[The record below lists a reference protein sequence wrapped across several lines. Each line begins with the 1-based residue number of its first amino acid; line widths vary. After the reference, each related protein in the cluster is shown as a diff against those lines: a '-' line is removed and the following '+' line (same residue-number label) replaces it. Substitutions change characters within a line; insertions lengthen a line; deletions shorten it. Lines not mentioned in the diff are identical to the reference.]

1 MPLDIVIFGSCVSRD
16 AVGLDPERVV
26 PAHYTARQSWVSAAS
41 PSAWAPPIDRLTSPF
56 QRRMLRDDFRSSLF
70 SQISE
75 HAPSA
80 DLVLFDI
87 VDERLGVIEYFPRR
101 FVTLSAELSSSGY
114 LTGDRLL
121 RRRRLHLG
129 DAEHLRR
136 FRAAAEQVKGAL
148 VEADAWHKT
157 LLIRAPYADRSVEGD
172 SLVGDYGI
180 APEAWDIRYAAYYD
194 LLDDLGFPMIA
205 PPEELLFST
214 RTHRWGPHPIHYQE
228 PASRALVDRMVAH
241 HDSMG

>member
-1 MPLDIVIFGSCVSRD
+1 MPLDIAIFGSCVSRD
-16 AVGLDPERVV
+16 AVGLDPERAV
-26 PAHYTARQSWVSAAS
+26 PVHYTARQSWVSATS
-41 PSAWAPPIDRLTSPF
+41 PAAWAPPLDRLTSPF
-56 QRRMLRDDFRSSLF
+56 QRRMLRDDFRSSLL
-70 SQISE
+70 SQIAE

-129 DAEHLRR
+129 DEEHLRR
-136 FRAAAEQVKGAL
+136 FRTAAAQVKHAL
-148 VEADAWHKT
+148 IESEAWRKT
-157 LLIRAPYADRSVEGD
+157 LLIRAPYATHSVEGD
-172 SLVGDYGI
+172 SLLGDYGI
-180 APEAWDIRYAAYYD
+180 APDTWDLRYETYYD
-194 LLDDLGFPMIA
+194 LLDGLGFPMIS
-205 PPEELLFST
+205 PPNELLFST

-228 PASRALVDRMVAH
+228 SASRALVDRMIAH
-241 HDSMG
+241 HDGLR

>member
-1 MPLDIVIFGSCVSRD
+1 MPLDIAIFGSCVSRD

-41 PSAWAPPIDRLTSPF
+41 PAAWAPPIDRLTSPF

-70 SQISE
+70 SQIAE

-129 DAEHLRR
+129 DEAHLQK
-136 FRAAAEQVKGAL
+136 FGEAAEQVKHAL
-148 VEADAWHKT
+148 LAAEAWHKT
-157 LLIRAPYADRSVEGD
+157 LLIRAPYAARSAEGD
-172 SLVGDYGI
+172 PLVGDYGDS
-180 APEAWDIRYAAYYD
+180 PSTWDQRYSGYYE
-194 LLDDLGFPMIA
+194 LLEGLGFPMIA

-228 PASRALVDRMVAH
+228 SASRALVDRMVAH
-241 HDSMG
+241 YDSIG